1 MDSTQ
6 LLLLIVII
14 ILTIFLIVIG
24 IQVFFILK
32 ELRVTLNKLNKVLTD
47 AGQLTEKIKEPTTM
61 IAGLAH
67 GIKTS
72 LNIFESLRKKPK
84 KE

>member
-14 ILTIFLIVIG
+14 VLTIFLVVIG
-24 IQVFFILK
+24 VQVFFILK
-32 ELRVTLNKLNKVLTD
+32 ELRVTLDKLNKVLTD
-47 AGQLTEKIKEPTTM
+47 AGQITEKIKEPATLLT
-61 IAGLAH
+61 GLTH
-67 GIKTS
+67 GIRTT
-72 LNIFESLRKKPK
+72 LNLINSFKRKRG